1 MQKIIPLFFFSN
13 NTGIGPIR
21 QPCNGAGLLCLPFIR
36 GIKEDENKI
45 YSFLNKKRMI
55 NWRPYMPI
63 KFLLSF
69 TYLHMDTTLTHKKHD
84 GAIKMS
90 LQYIGNVYRFV
101 KSITLTL

>member
-1 MQKIIPLFFFSN
+1 
-13 NTGIGPIR
+13 
-21 QPCNGAGLLCLPFIR
+21 
-36 GIKEDENKI
+36 
-45 YSFLNKKRMI
+45 MI